1 MTPKTL
7 AGLPEMEKRRETR
20 PALKK
25 RRFLK
30 GGKPEITTGTDRN

>member
-7 AGLPEMEKRRETR
+7 AGLPEMEKRRSTR
-20 PALKK
+20 PVLKK

-30 GGKPEITTGTDRN
+30 GGKPEITTGTDNI